1 MSLKYVVFFGDG
13 WNWLVDV
20 IAGER
25 FFNLR
30 LVRKWLHIVDEAKYE
45 RSERKTVF
53 KQKYEDLV
61 LLLVVFRSTVS
72 ITQPSLICIALVGLV
87 II

>member
-1 MSLKYVVFFGDG
+1 MSLKYVVFIGDG

-30 LVRKWLHIVDEAKYE
+30 LVRKWFHIVDEAKYE
-45 RSERKTVF
+45 RSERKN
-53 KQKYEDLV
+53 
-61 LLLVVFRSTVS
+61 
-72 ITQPSLICIALVGLV
+72 GLKTKV
-87 II
+87 

>member
-45 RSERKTVF
+45 RSERRTVL
-53 KQKYEDLV
+53 KQKYEW
-61 LLLVVFRSTVS
+61 
-72 ITQPSLICIALVGLV
+72 PGLTFSCL
-87 II
+87 